1 MTPPVARA
9 ALASLQTSGP
19 ARDDLLT
26 ALAYDVV
33 EPARLSAP
41 LVSAS
46 PHSGRLYPAEM
57 TDRSR
62 LDFEAIRRS
71 EDAWVDD
78 LAGAAPAHGW
88 PLIAARYA
96 RAYVDLNRAPY
107 ELDVAMFDGRPA
119 QPCTR
124 TPRAAAGLGSAPLVV
139 GEGAPIYAQRL
150 HFTEVEA
157 RLARVHA
164 PYHAELERLLA
175 RAEAAFGCAVLLDWH
190 SMPSAAAP
198 GPDAPDVVI
207 GDLHGRACA
216 PKIAALVEGAFKAL
230 GYATARNR
238 PYAGGYGT
246 ERHGR
251 PRARRHALQ
260 IELRRDLYLREPTR
274 ERSAGFARLKADL
287 GTVCAALAGADW
299 AALA

>member
-1 MTPPVARA
+1 MTPPAVAA
-9 ALASLQTSGP
+9 ARS
-19 ARDDLLT
+19 DDEAADLPSFE
-26 ALAYDVV
+26 VV

-46 PHSGRLYPAEM
+46 PHSGRLYPADM
-57 TDRSR
+57 TDRSA
-62 LDFEAIRRS
+62 LDAEAIRRS
-71 EDAWVDD
+71 EDAYVDD
-78 LAGAAPAHGW
+78 LAGCAPAHGW

-107 ELDVAMFDGRPA
+107 ELDTAMFDGRPA

-124 TPRAAAGLGSAPLVV
+124 TPRAAAGLGSAPLMV
-139 GEGAPIYAQRL
+139 GEGAPIYAERL
-150 HFTEVEA
+150 HFREVEA

-198 GPDAPDVVI
+198 GPHAPDVVI

-216 PKIAALVEGAFKAL
+216 PQIAAAVEDAFRAR
-230 GYATARNR
+230 GYAIARNR
-238 PYAGGYGT
+238 PYAGGHVT

-251 PRARRHALQ
+251 PARRRHALQ
-260 IELRRDLYLREPTR
+260 IELRRGLYLREPTR
-274 ERSAGFARLKADL
+274 ERTAGYARLKGDL
-287 GTVCAALAGADW
+287 DAVCATLAATDWRALA
-299 AALA
+299 